1 MEEFVLQQ
9 GGVSRGIKP
18 LIRNR
23 FTKKGDYM
31 QTNLDLFAP
40 KRVIRFAPNPY
51 ELEYYE
57 KLIDDTKFSVW
68 GVGFFKT
75 KTDAKRFV
83 AKQYLNDKISKKAF
97 KKYYAKV
104 RDKKCSY

>member
-1 MEEFVLQQ
+1 MTQ
-9 GGVSRGIKP
+9 
-18 LIRNR
+18 
-23 FTKKGDYM
+23 TK
-31 QTNLDLFAP
+31 LDLFAP
-40 KRVIRFAPNPY
+40 KKDIKIAPNPY

-83 AKQYLNDKISKKAF
+83 VKEYLNDKITEKSF
-97 KKYYAKV
+97 KKYYSKV
-104 RDKKCSY
+104 RNKKCSY

>member
-1 MEEFVLQQ
+1 
-9 GGVSRGIKP
+9 
-18 LIRNR
+18 
-23 FTKKGDYM
+23 M
-31 QTNLDLFAP
+31 QTNLDSFAP
-40 KRVIRFAPNPY
+40 KRVIRLAPNPY

-57 KLIDDTKFSVW
+57 KLIDDSKFSVW

-83 AKQYLNDKISKKAF
+83 AREYLKGKVTHKAF

-104 RDKKCSY
+104 RDKKCRY